1 MYCNWVALSKPAA
14 TAAVHHLSLCLWEI
28 HTCRYAVVCVC
39 VCVTRYSLDQW
50 SPVENNHS
58 VKEEA
63 RQEEV
68 ETGADQP
75 GQLQGDRE
83 DEDVTVVWKMIGQ
96 SVDEMH
102 SLQIMAYIMCVKN
115 TERYLSQLVYNDY

>member
-1 MYCNWVALSKPAA
+1 M
-14 TAAVHHLSLCLWEI
+14 
-28 HTCRYAVVCVC
+28 
-39 VCVTRYSLDQW
+39 CVTRYSLDQW

-58 VKEEA
+58 VEEEA

-83 DEDVTVVWKMIGQ
+83 DEDVTVVWRMIGQ
-96 SVDEMH
+96 SVDEMR
-102 SLQIMAYIMCVKN
+102 SLQLMAYIVCVKN
-115 TERYLSQLVYNDY
+115 T